1 MAELRFCS
9 SLHCVQNL
17 NSGFLKDVNHNI
29 FKQFLKNLLKKIY
42 KTSIIKKTKEKE
54 IKQI

>member
-1 MAELRFCS
+1 MAEIRFCS